1 MARRSVSLY
10 KGMYLCRIRRVCC
23 LKMAVVY
30 TLHSRAETGLVKT
43 PYTNI
48 TPSSDVGPQVSNIS
62 RNLNGFTTFEPAD
75 KKRPQPV
82 SLFPPDDQDNVSTDS
97 IHGKRDGERKAL
109 ENGLPEQR
117 LAALHHEVE
126 PHGLRPRTLPKYAS
140 VVEECEITLTRT
152 ENRKA
157 DVSPRRYSTLTT
169 TVCVKLLMNLPSY
182 KGLEAEPAMKSPPWI
197 HTITGRGFK
206 RGNEKLVSRV
216 CITCAGH
223 SSEIGPM
230 QACIQA
236 GLGYVASYTPFHGDN
251 GAGGFHRCAP
261 TGGSANGIP

>member
-1 MARRSVSLY
+1 MDLEETTTLKSHISMVYPVGVPSENSNVLLNPQ
-10 KGMYLCRIRRVCC
+10 KCC
-23 LKMAVVY
+23 LLVHDPVV
-30 TLHSRAETGLVKT
+30 
-43 PYTNI
+43 P
-48 TPSSDVGPQVSNIS
+48 
-62 RNLNGFTTFEPAD
+62 
-75 KKRPQPV
+75 
-82 SLFPPDDQDNVSTDS
+82 
-97 IHGKRDGERKAL
+97 
-109 ENGLPEQR
+109 
-117 LAALHHEVE
+117 
-126 PHGLRPRTLPKYAS
+126 AS

-206 RGNEKLVSRV
+206 RGNEKLVSKV
-216 CITCAGH
+216 CITFAGH